1 VNLSFISPSLVYHIC
16 RRFESFMENL
26 LVIEPNMG
34 GHYGVY
40 LRWIVRGALGRNLRV
55 FIATFENS
63 LDHPIF
69 KTMLDE
75 CEETPEIITLP
86 SPATD
91 WLQKFGLC
99 GLARREIFYRRLFER
114 FYDKA
119 VQKRMPDLVFLPFL
133 DYCAYAIGLLGS
145 PFGRT
150 PWAGIVM
157 RPAFHY
163 KEVGIIGPRSLL
175 LLPKQ
180 LLFLRMLQQKKL
192 EAMFTIDPSLY
203 EYLSIRAP
211 SCPEKVYYLRDPG
224 EFEGDISKETARQLM
239 HIPKEAVV
247 ILVYGTIDYR
257 KSVDILLS
265 AAADPHFP
273 ADVHILLA
281 GRHVSVVTRLL
292 SSPLAKSLKS
302 SGRLHQM
309 NKFLNDDEEY
319 MVFKASDIA
328 WLGYRGHYTM
338 SGMLGKAGLMG
349 LPVIACKEGLIGW
362 FTKKYKLGVALN
374 NLDKKG
380 VIDAINRLLLDKEK
394 LFKFG
399 NAARKCFAEH
409 TTNNFVADIFQLIP

>member
-1 VNLSFISPSLVYHIC
+1 
-16 RRFESFMENL
+16 MKNL
-26 LVIEPNMG
+26 LIIEPHMN
-34 GHYGVY
+34 GHHCVY
-40 LRWIVRGALGRNLRV
+40 LRWIVRGAEERNWRV
-55 FIATFENS
+55 FIATFGNS
-63 LDHPIF
+63 LNHPIF
-69 KTMLDE
+69 KTMLGE
-75 CEETPEIITLP
+75 CEEAPEIITLP
-86 SPATD
+86 LPETD
-91 WLQKFGLC
+91 YMQKSGLW
-99 GLARREIFYRRLFER
+99 GLLRREIFYRSLFGR
-114 FYDKA
+114 FYNEA
-119 VQKRMPDLVFLPFL
+119 IQKTTPDFVFLPYL
-133 DYCAYAIGLLGS
+133 DYCTYAIALLGS
-145 PFGRT
+145 PFGHT
-150 PWAGIVM
+150 PWAGLAM

-163 KEVGIIGPRSLL
+163 KEMGIIGPRSLL

-192 EAMFTIDPSLY
+192 EALFTIDPSLY
-203 EYLSIRAP
+203 EYLSNRAP

-239 HIPKEAVV
+239 QIPKEAVV

-273 ADVHILLA
+273 ADVYILLA
-281 GRHVSVVTRLL
+281 GRHVSGVARLL

-338 SGMLGKAGLMG
+338 SGILVQAGCMG

-362 FTKKYKLGVALN
+362 FTEKYELGVILKELDEISVINAIN
-374 NLDKKG
+374 NL
-380 VIDAINRLLLDKEK
+380 IQDKEK

-399 NAARKCFAEH
+399 NAARQCFAGH
-409 TTNNFVADIFQLIP
+409 TTNNFVANIFQAIC